1 MVLERNDYLIG
12 IDCGASKV
20 LLQSAKINSN
30 RTIIS
35 KGQYCKEY
43 VYSSHPDWD
52 PSYRPI
58 PLDVQIEEN
67 NNKSI
72 LISKAERKQGDII
85 VKLLQD
91 IIENISSSQIGI
103 CFPGI
108 KDNYG
113 VTILANG
120 PRIPELLTR
129 LSKVD
134 TLYNDSDCCIIGE
147 MVSDIGKMNDIYNG
161 IYIGGGTGI
170 ADGILLDSKIINLSN
185 DKSPKKSWELRLPQG
200 VNVESF
206 LSPGGM
212 LKNHNLKYKTKI
224 TSLKELS
231 ASRYFEETLNNA
243 ITAFDYLLLDRL
255 KFFQRQKKEIEKI
268 VIGQRLGQFLN
279 EQPKSIRD
287 LFQKDNIAPVEF
299 SFQREIAALGAAW
312 KGSC

>member
-1 MVLERNDYLIG
+1 MVLKRNDYLIG

-20 LLQSAKINSN
+20 LLQSAKINSS

-35 KGQYCKEY
+35 KGQYFKEY

-58 PLDVQIEEN
+58 PLDVQIKEN

-72 LISKAERKQGDII
+72 LIRKAERKQGDII

-91 IIENISSSQIGI
+91 IIENISGSQIGI

-108 KDNYG
+108 KDDYG

-129 LSKVD
+129 LNKVD
-134 TLYNDSDCCIIGE
+134 TLYNDSDCCITGE
-147 MVSDIGKMNDIYNG
+147 MVSDIGRMNDIHNG

-170 ADGILLDSKIINLSN
+170 ADGILLDGKMINLNN
-185 DKSPKKSWELRLPQG
+185 DKNPKKSWELVLPQG
-200 VNVESF
+200 VNVESC
-206 LSPGGM
+206 LSPGGI

-231 ASRYFEETLNNA
+231 DSQYYEETLSTA
-243 ITAFDYLLLDRL
+243 ITAFDYLLQDRL
-255 KFFQRQKKEIEKI
+255 KFFQRHKTEIEKI

-279 EQPKSIRD
+279 EQPKSIKH

-312 KGSC
+312 KVSC

>member
-30 RTIIS
+30 RTMIS
-35 KGQYCKEY
+35 KRQYCKEY

-72 LISKAERKQGDII
+72 LISKAERRQGDII

-91 IIENISSSQIGI
+91 IIENISGSQIGI

-108 KDNYG
+108 KDDYG

-134 TLYNDSDCCIIGE
+134 TLYNDSDCCITGE
-147 MVSDIGKMNDIYNG
+147 MVSDIGKMNDIHNG

-170 ADGILLDSKIINLSN
+170 ADGILLDGKIINLSN
-185 DKSPKKSWELRLPQG
+185 DKNPKKSWELRLPQG
-200 VNVESF
+200 VNVESY

-231 ASRYFEETLNNA
+231 ASQYFEETLSNA

-255 KFFQRQKKEIEKI
+255 KFFQRHKKEIEKI

-279 EQPKSIRD
+279 EQPKSIKD

>member
-20 LLQSAKINSN
+20 LLQSAKINSS

-72 LISKAERKQGDII
+72 LISKAERRQGDII
-85 VKLLQD
+85 VELLQD
-91 IIENISSSQIGI
+91 IIENISGSQIGI

-108 KDNYG
+108 KDDYG

-120 PRIPELLTR
+120 PRIPKLLTR

-134 TLYNDSDCCIIGE
+134 ALYNDSDCCIAGE
-147 MVSDIGKMNDIYNG
+147 MVSDIGKMNDIHNG

-170 ADGILLDSKIINLSN
+170 ADGILLDGKIINLN
-185 DKSPKKSWELRLPQG
+185 TDKSPKKSWELILPQG
-200 VNVESF
+200 ASVESY
-206 LSPGGM
+206 LSPGGI

-224 TSLKELS
+224 TSLKEL
-231 ASRYFEETLNNA
+231 ASSQYFEETLSKA
-243 ITAFDYLLLDRL
+243 ITAFDYLLKDRL
-255 KFFQRQKKEIEKI
+255 EFFQRQKKEIEKI

-279 EQPKSIRD
+279 EQPKSIKH

>member
-1 MVLERNDYLIG
+1 MESERSDSLIG

-20 LLQSAKINSN
+20 LIQSAKINPKK
-30 RTIIS
+30 TIIS
-35 KGQYCKEY
+35 KGRYCKEY

-52 PSYRPI
+52 PYYQPT
-58 PLDVQIEEN
+58 PLGLQIKEN
-67 NNKSI
+67 NSKSI
-72 LISKAERKQGDII
+72 LIRKAERKQGDII
-85 VKLLQD
+85 VELLQD
-91 IIENISSSQIGI
+91 IIEGISGSQIGI

-108 KDNYG
+108 KDDYG

-134 TLYNDSDCCIIGE
+134 TLYNDSDCCITGE
-147 MVSDIGKMNDIYNG
+147 VVSDIGRMNDIHNG

-170 ADGILLDSKIINLSN
+170 ADGILLDGKIINLSN
-185 DKSPKKSWELRLPQG
+185 DKNPKKSWELRLPQG
-200 VNVESF
+200 VNVESY

-212 LKNHNLKYKTKI
+212 LKNHNLKHKTKI

-231 ASRYFEETLNNA
+231 ASQYFEETLSNA
-243 ITAFDYLLLDRL
+243 ITAFDYLLQDRL
-255 KFFQRQKKEIEKI
+255 KFFKRHKKEIEKI
-268 VIGQRLGQFLN
+268 VIGQRLGQFFN
-279 EQPKSIRD
+279 EQPKSIKH
-287 LFQKDNIAPVEF
+287 LFQKDKIAPVEF

>member
-1 MVLERNDYLIG
+1 MVLERNDNLIG

-35 KGQYCKEY
+35 KGQYYKEY

-72 LISKAERKQGDII
+72 LISKAERRQGDII

-91 IIENISSSQIGI
+91 IIENISGSQIGI

-108 KDNYG
+108 KDDYG

-134 TLYNDSDCCIIGE
+134 NLYNDSDCCITGE
-147 MVSDIGKMNDIYNG
+147 MVSDIGKMNDIHNG

-170 ADGILLDSKIINLSN
+170 ADGILLDGKIINLGN
-185 DKSPKKSWELRLPQG
+185 DKNPKKSWELRIPQG
-200 VNVESF
+200 VNVESY

-231 ASRYFEETLNNA
+231 ASQYFEETLSNA

>member
-147 MVSDIGKMNDIYNG
+147 MVSDIGKMNDIHNG

-170 ADGILLDSKIINLSN
+170 ADGILLDGKIINLGN
-185 DKSPKKSWELRLPQG
+185 DKNPKKSWELRIPQG
-200 VNVESF
+200 VNVESY

-231 ASRYFEETLNNA
+231 ASQYFEETLSNA

>member
-58 PLDVQIEEN
+58 SLDVQIEEN

-72 LISKAERKQGDII
+72 LISKAERRQGDII

-91 IIENISSSQIGI
+91 IIENISGSQIGI

-108 KDNYG
+108 KDDYG

-134 TLYNDSDCCIIGE
+134 TLYNDSDCCITGE

-170 ADGILLDSKIINLSN
+170 ADGILLDGKIINLGN
-185 DKSPKKSWELRLPQG
+185 DKNPKKSWELRIPQG
-200 VNVESF
+200 VNVESY

>member
-20 LLQSAKINSN
+20 LLQSAKINSS

-35 KGQYCKEY
+35 KGQYYKEY

-72 LISKAERKQGDII
+72 LISKAERRQGNII

-91 IIENISSSQIGI
+91 IIENISGSQIGI

-108 KDNYG
+108 KDDYG

-120 PRIPELLTR
+120 PRIPKLLTR

-134 TLYNDSDCCIIGE
+134 ALYNDSDCCIAGE
-147 MVSDIGKMNDIYNG
+147 MVSDIGKMNDIHNG

-170 ADGILLDSKIINLSN
+170 ADGILLDGKIINLN
-185 DKSPKKSWELRLPQG
+185 TDKSPKKSWELILPQG
-200 VNVESF
+200 ASVESY
-206 LSPGGM
+206 LSPGGI
-212 LKNHNLKYKTKI
+212 LKNHNLKYKAKI
-224 TSLKELS
+224 TSLKEL
-231 ASRYFEETLNNA
+231 ASSQYFEETLSKA
-243 ITAFDYLLLDRL
+243 ITAFDYLLKDRL

-279 EQPKSIRD
+279 EQPKSIKH
-287 LFQKDNIAPVEF
+287 LFQKDSIAPVEF

>member
-1 MVLERNDYLIG
+1 MESERSDSLIG

-20 LLQSAKINSN
+20 LIQSAKINPK

-35 KGQYCKEY
+35 KGRYCKEY

-52 PSYRPI
+52 PCYQPT
-58 PLDVQIEEN
+58 PLGLQIKEN
-67 NNKSI
+67 NSKSI
-72 LISKAERKQGDII
+72 LIRKAERKQGDII
-85 VKLLQD
+85 VELLQD
-91 IIENISSSQIGI
+91 IIESISDSQIGI

-108 KDNYG
+108 KDDYG

-147 MVSDIGKMNDIYNG
+147 MVSDIGKMNDIHNG

-170 ADGILLDSKIINLSN
+170 ADGILLNGKIINLN
-185 DKSPKKSWELRLPQG
+185 DDKNPKKSWELILPQG
-200 VNVESF
+200 ANVESY
-206 LSPGGM
+206 LSPGGI

-231 ASRYFEETLNNA
+231 ASQYFEETLSNA
-243 ITAFDYLLLDRL
+243 ITAFDYLLQDRL
-255 KFFQRQKKEIEKI
+255 EFFQRHKLEIEKI

-279 EQPKSIRD
+279 EQPKSIKS
-287 LFQKDNIAPVEF
+287 LFQKDHIAPVEF

-312 KGSC
+312 KRSC

>member
-1 MVLERNDYLIG
+1 MVLERNDNLIG

-58 PLDVQIEEN
+58 PLNIQIKEN
-67 NNKSI
+67 KNKSI
-72 LISKAERKQGDII
+72 LIRKTEKRQGDII
-85 VKLLQD
+85 VELLQD
-91 IIENISSSQIGI
+91 IIANITGSQIGI

-108 KDNYG
+108 KDDYG

-129 LSKVD
+129 LNKVD
-134 TLYNDSDCCIIGE
+134 TLYNDSDCCITGE
-147 MVSDIGKMNDIYNG
+147 LVSNIGKMNDIRNG

-170 ADGILLDSKIINLSN
+170 ADGILLNGKIINLN
-185 DKSPKKSWELRLPQG
+185 DDKSPKKSWELILPQG
-200 VNVESF
+200 ASVESY

-231 ASRYFEETLNNA
+231 ASQYFEKTLSNA
-243 ITAFDYLLLDRL
+243 ITAFDYLLQDRL
-255 KFFQRQKKEIEKI
+255 KFFQSHKKDIEKI

-279 EQPKSIRD
+279 EQPKSIKH

>member
-1 MVLERNDYLIG
+1 MVLERNDNLIG

-72 LISKAERKQGDII
+72 LISKAERRQGDII

-108 KDNYG
+108 KDDYG

-147 MVSDIGKMNDIYNG
+147 MVSDIGKMNNIHNG

-170 ADGILLDSKIINLSN
+170 ADGILLDGKIINLGN
-185 DKSPKKSWELRLPQG
+185 DKNPKKSWELRIAQG
-200 VNVESF
+200 VNVESY

-212 LKNHNLKYKTKI
+212 LKNYNLKYKTKI

-231 ASRYFEETLNNA
+231 ASQYFEETLSNA
-243 ITAFDYLLLDRL
+243 ITAFNYLLQDRL
-255 KFFQRQKKEIEKI
+255 EFFQRHKQEIEKI

-279 EQPKSIRD
+279 EQPKNIKS
-287 LFQKDNIAPVEF
+287 LFQKDHIAPVEF

-312 KGSC
+312 KKSC

>member
-20 LLQSAKINSN
+20 LLQSAKINSS

-52 PSYRPI
+52 PSYLPI

-72 LISKAERKQGDII
+72 LISKAERRQGDII

-91 IIENISSSQIGI
+91 IIENISGSQIGI

-108 KDNYG
+108 KDDYG

-120 PRIPELLTR
+120 PRIPKLLTR

-134 TLYNDSDCCIIGE
+134 TLYNDSDCCITGE
-147 MVSDIGKMNDIYNG
+147 MVSDIGKMNDIHNG

-170 ADGILLDSKIINLSN
+170 ADGILLDGKIINLNN
-185 DKSPKKSWELRLPQG
+185 DNNPKKSWELRLPQG
-200 VNVESF
+200 VNVESY

-212 LKNHNLKYKTKI
+212 LKNHNLNYKTKI
-224 TSLKELS
+224 TSLIELS
-231 ASRYFEETLNNA
+231 ASHYFEETLSNA
-243 ITAFDYLLLDRL
+243 ITAFDYLLQDRL

-279 EQPKSIRD
+279 EQPKSIKH
-287 LFQKDNIAPVEF
+287 LFQKNNIAPVEF

>member
-20 LLQSAKINSN
+20 LLQSAKINSS

-67 NNKSI
+67 NSKSI

-91 IIENISSSQIGI
+91 IIENISGSQIGI

-108 KDNYG
+108 KDDYG

-120 PRIPELLTR
+120 PRIPKLLTR

-134 TLYNDSDCCIIGE
+134 TLYNDSDCCITGE
-147 MVSDIGKMNDIYNG
+147 MVSDIGKMNDIHNG

-170 ADGILLDSKIINLSN
+170 ADGILLDGKIINLSN
-185 DKSPKKSWELRLPQG
+185 D
-200 VNVESF
+200 
-206 LSPGGM
+206 
-212 LKNHNLKYKTKI
+212 
-224 TSLKELS
+224 
-231 ASRYFEETLNNA
+231 
-243 ITAFDYLLLDRL
+243 
-255 KFFQRQKKEIEKI
+255 
-268 VIGQRLGQFLN
+268 
-279 EQPKSIRD
+279 
-287 LFQKDNIAPVEF
+287 
-299 SFQREIAALGAAW
+299 
-312 KGSC
+312 

>member
-1 MVLERNDYLIG
+1 MESEKSDSLIG

-20 LLQSAKINSN
+20 LIQSAKINPE

-35 KGQYCKEY
+35 KGRYCKEY

-52 PSYRPI
+52 PCYQPT
-58 PLDVQIEEN
+58 PLGLQIKEN
-67 NNKSI
+67 DSKSI
-72 LISKAERKQGDII
+72 LIRKAERKQGDII
-85 VKLLQD
+85 VELLQD
-91 IIENISSSQIGI
+91 IIESISDSQIGI

-108 KDNYG
+108 KDDYG

-120 PRIPELLTR
+120 PRIPKLLTR

-134 TLYNDSDCCIIGE
+134 TLYNDSDCCITGE
-147 MVSDIGKMNDIYNG
+147 MVSDIGKMNDIHNG

-170 ADGILLDSKIINLSN
+170 ADGILLNGKIINLN
-185 DKSPKKSWELRLPQG
+185 DDKSPKKSWELILPQG
-200 VNVESF
+200 ANVESY
-206 LSPGGM
+206 LSPGGI

-231 ASRYFEETLNNA
+231 ASQYFEETLSNA

-255 KFFQRQKKEIEKI
+255 KFFQRHKKEIEKI

-279 EQPKSIRD
+279 EQPKSIKH

-312 KGSC
+312 KKSC

>member
-1 MVLERNDYLIG
+1 MSNLIG

-52 PSYRPI
+52 PSYQPI

-91 IIENISSSQIGI
+91 IIENISGSQIGI

-108 KDNYG
+108 KDDYG

-134 TLYNDSDCCIIGE
+134 TLYNDSDCCITGE
-147 MVSDIGKMNDIYNG
+147 MVSDIGKMNDIHNG

-170 ADGILLDSKIINLSN
+170 ADGILLDGKIINLSN
-185 DKSPKKSWELRLPQG
+185 DKNPKKSWELRLPQG
-200 VNVESF
+200 VNVESY

-212 LKNHNLKYKTKI
+212 LKNHNLKYKTII

-231 ASRYFEETLNNA
+231 ASQYFEETLSNA

-255 KFFQRQKKEIEKI
+255 KFFQRHKKEIEKI

>member
-108 KDNYG
+108 KDDYG

-147 MVSDIGKMNDIYNG
+147 MVSDIGKMNDIHNG

-170 ADGILLDSKIINLSN
+170 ADGILLDGKIINLGN
-185 DKSPKKSWELRLPQG
+185 DKNPKKSWELRIPQG
-200 VNVESF
+200 VNVESY

-231 ASRYFEETLNNA
+231 ASQYFEETLSNA

>member
-35 KGQYCKEY
+35 KGEYCKEY

-72 LISKAERKQGDII
+72 LISKTERRQGDII
-85 VKLLQD
+85 VQLLQD
-91 IIENISSSQIGI
+91 IIENISGSQIGI

-108 KDNYG
+108 KDDYG

-134 TLYNDSDCCIIGE
+134 TLYNDSDCCITGE
-147 MVSDIGKMNDIYNG
+147 MVSDIGKMNDIHNG

-170 ADGILLDSKIINLSN
+170 ADGILLDSRIINLN
-185 DKSPKKSWELRLPQG
+185 DDKNPKKSWELRLPQG
-200 VNVESF
+200 VNVESY

-231 ASRYFEETLNNA
+231 ASQYFEETLSNA

-255 KFFQRQKKEIEKI
+255 KFFQRHKKEIEKI

-279 EQPKSIRD
+279 EQSKSVKH
-287 LFQKDNIAPVEF
+287 LFRKDNIAPVEF

>member
-1 MVLERNDYLIG
+1 MVLERNDTLIG

-20 LLQSAKINSN
+20 LLQSAKINPN

-35 KGQYCKEY
+35 KGSYCKEY

-52 PSYRPI
+52 PRYKPI
-58 PLDVQIEEN
+58 PIDVQIKEN

-72 LISKAERKQGDII
+72 LIRKAERKQGDII

-91 IIENISSSQIGI
+91 IIENISGSQIGI

-108 KDNYG
+108 KDDYG

-134 TLYNDSDCCIIGE
+134 TLYNDSDCCITGE

-170 ADGILLDSKIINLSN
+170 ADGILLDGKIINLNN
-185 DKSPKKSWELRLPQG
+185 DKSPKKSWELILSQG
-200 VNVESF
+200 ASVESY
-206 LSPGGM
+206 LSPGGI

-224 TSLKELS
+224 TSLNELS
-231 ASRYFEETLNNA
+231 SSQYFEETLSNA
-243 ITAFDYLLLDRL
+243 ITAFDYLLQDRI

-279 EQPKSIRD
+279 EQPKSIKH
-287 LFQKDNIAPVEF
+287 LFRKDIIAPVEF

>member
-1 MVLERNDYLIG
+1 MESERSDSLIG

-20 LLQSAKINSN
+20 LIQSAKINPK

-35 KGQYCKEY
+35 KGRYCKEY

-52 PSYRPI
+52 PYYQPT
-58 PLDVQIEEN
+58 PLGLQIKEN
-67 NNKSI
+67 NSKSI
-72 LISKAERKQGDII
+72 LIRKAERKQGDII
-85 VKLLQD
+85 VELLQD
-91 IIENISSSQIGI
+91 IIESISDSQIGI

-108 KDNYG
+108 KDDYG

-134 TLYNDSDCCIIGE
+134 TLYNDSDCCITGE
-147 MVSDIGKMNDIYNG
+147 MVSDIGKMNDIHNG

-170 ADGILLDSKIINLSN
+170 ADGILLNGKIINLN
-185 DKSPKKSWELRLPQG
+185 DDKNPKKSWELILPQG
-200 VNVESF
+200 ANVESY
-206 LSPGGM
+206 LSPGGI

-231 ASRYFEETLNNA
+231 ASQYFEETLSNA
-243 ITAFDYLLLDRL
+243 ITAFDYLLQDRL
-255 KFFQRQKKEIEKI
+255 EFFQRHKQEIEKI

-279 EQPKSIRD
+279 EQPKNIKS
-287 LFQKDNIAPVEF
+287 LFQKDHIAPVEF

-312 KGSC
+312 KKSC

>member
-20 LLQSAKINSN
+20 LLQSAKINSS

-72 LISKAERKQGDII
+72 LISKAERRQGDII
-85 VKLLQD
+85 VKLLHD
-91 IIENISSSQIGI
+91 IIENISGSQIGI

-108 KDNYG
+108 KDDYG

-134 TLYNDSDCCIIGE
+134 TLYNDSDCCIAGE
-147 MVSDIGKMNDIYNG
+147 MVSDIGKMNDIHNG

-170 ADGILLDSKIINLSN
+170 ADGILLDLGLSAMQLQSSNRGFTFKKNEKLALIIFGIIFFPILFLIFS
-185 DKSPKKSWELRLPQG
+185 
-200 VNVESF
+200 SF
-206 LSPGGM
+206 LSETES
-212 LKNHNLKYKTKI
+212 LIYVVENLLLEYSTNTFKLIII
-224 TSLKELS
+224 TSVFLCSNSKTINLISFCQS
-231 ASRYFEETLNNA
+231 ACDCWSFSLFQDKS
-243 ITAFDYLLLDRL
+243 II
-255 KFFQRQKKEIEKI
+255 KFF
-268 VIGQRLGQFLN
+268 F
-279 EQPKSIRD
+279 
-287 LFQKDNIAPVEF
+287 F
-299 SFQREIAALGAAW
+299 
-312 KGSC
+312 

>member
-1 MVLERNDYLIG
+1 MESERSDSIIG

-20 LLQSAKINSN
+20 LIQSAKINPK

-35 KGQYCKEY
+35 KGRYCKEY

-52 PSYRPI
+52 PYYQPT
-58 PLDVQIEEN
+58 PLGLQIKEN
-67 NNKSI
+67 NSKSI
-72 LISKAERKQGDII
+72 LIRKAERKQGDII
-85 VKLLQD
+85 VELLQD
-91 IIENISSSQIGI
+91 IIESISDSQIGI

-108 KDNYG
+108 KDDYG

-134 TLYNDSDCCIIGE
+134 TLYNDSNCCITGE
-147 MVSDIGKMNDIYNG
+147 MVSDIGKMNDIHNG

-170 ADGILLDSKIINLSN
+170 ADGILLNGKIINLN
-185 DKSPKKSWELRLPQG
+185 DDKSPKKSWELILPKG
-200 VNVESF
+200 ANVESY
-206 LSPGGM
+206 LSPGGI

-231 ASRYFEETLNNA
+231 ASHYFEETLSNA
-243 ITAFDYLLLDRL
+243 ITAFDYLLQDRL
-255 KFFQRQKKEIEKI
+255 EFFQRHKQEIEKI

-279 EQPKSIRD
+279 EQPKNIKS
-287 LFQKDNIAPVEF
+287 LFQKDHIAPVEF

-312 KGSC
+312 KKSC

>member
-12 IDCGASKV
+12 IDCGASIV
-20 LLQSAKINSN
+20 LLESAKINSN

-67 NNKSI
+67 NSKSI

-91 IIENISSSQIGI
+91 IIENISGSQIGI

-108 KDNYG
+108 KDDYG

-120 PRIPELLTR
+120 PRIPKLLTR

-134 TLYNDSDCCIIGE
+134 ALYNDSDCCIAGE

-170 ADGILLDSKIINLSN
+170 ADGILLHGKIINFGN
-185 DKSPKKSWELRLPQG
+185 DKNPKKSWELILPQG
-200 VNVESF
+200 ASVESY
-206 LSPGGM
+206 LSPRGI

-224 TSLKELS
+224 TSLKEL
-231 ASRYFEETLNNA
+231 ASSQYFEETLSKA
-243 ITAFDYLLLDRL
+243 ITAFDYLLKDRS
-255 KFFQRQKKEIEKI
+255 KFFQKQKKEIEKI

-279 EQPKSIRD
+279 EQPKSIKH
-287 LFQKDNIAPVEF
+287 LFQKDSIAPVEF

>member
-1 MVLERNDYLIG
+1 MVLERNDNLIG

-35 KGQYCKEY
+35 KGQYYKEY

-58 PLDVQIEEN
+58 PLDIQIKEN
-67 NNKSI
+67 KNKSI
-72 LISKAERKQGDII
+72 LIRKAEKRQGDII
-85 VKLLQD
+85 VELLQD
-91 IIENISSSQIGI
+91 IIANISGSQIGI

-108 KDNYG
+108 KDDYG

-120 PRIPELLTR
+120 PRIPKLLKR
-129 LSKVD
+129 LNKVD
-134 TLYNDSDCCIIGE
+134 TLYNDSDCCITGE
-147 MVSDIGKMNDIYNG
+147 LVSNIGKMNDIRNG

-170 ADGILLDSKIINLSN
+170 ADGILLNGKIINLN
-185 DKSPKKSWELRLPQG
+185 DDKSPKKSWELILPQG
-200 VNVESF
+200 ASVESY

-231 ASRYFEETLNNA
+231 ASQYFEETLSNA
-243 ITAFDYLLLDRL
+243 ITAFDYLLKDRL
-255 KFFQRQKKEIEKI
+255 KFF
-268 VIGQRLGQFLN
+268 
-279 EQPKSIRD
+279 S
-287 LFQKDNIAPVEF
+287 
-299 SFQREIAALGAAW
+299 
-312 KGSC
+312 

>member
-1 MVLERNDYLIG
+1 MESERSDSLIG

-20 LLQSAKINSN
+20 LIQSAKINPK

-35 KGQYCKEY
+35 KGRYCKEY

-52 PSYRPI
+52 PCYQPT
-58 PLDVQIEEN
+58 PLGLQIKEN
-67 NNKSI
+67 NSKSI
-72 LISKAERKQGDII
+72 LIRKAERKQGDII
-85 VKLLQD
+85 VELLQD
-91 IIENISSSQIGI
+91 IIESISDSQIGI

-108 KDNYG
+108 KDDYG

-147 MVSDIGKMNDIYNG
+147 MVSDIGKMNDIHNG

-170 ADGILLDSKIINLSN
+170 ADGILLNGKIINLN
-185 DKSPKKSWELRLPQG
+185 DDKNPKKSWELILPQG
-200 VNVESF
+200 ANVESY
-206 LSPGGM
+206 LSPGGI

-231 ASRYFEETLNNA
+231 ASQYFEETLSNA
-243 ITAFDYLLLDRL
+243 ITAFNYLLQDRL
-255 KFFQRQKKEIEKI
+255 EFFQRHKKEIEKI

-279 EQPKSIRD
+279 EQPRNIKN
-287 LFQKDNIAPVEF
+287 LFQKDHIAPVEF

-312 KGSC
+312 KKSC